1 MAPAAPNFP
10 RYHCAC
16 ASSSTSLQPSA
27 THPSTTHSL
36 HSLDSLYF
44 CDDCDAIRCERCVQ
58 VEITSYYCPNCLFE
72 VPNASVRAE
81 RNRYAAIDLQSHNAS
96 KLTCLTQSYSEDA
109 HEIASNAPTAHQPFT
124 SSLQTRQRHPSHP
137 LLFKLVWD
145 SRRISYNAKVA
156 NGPVR
161 RSICLSRSL

>member
-1 MAPAAPNFP
+1 MAPAAPNLP

-81 RNRYAAIDLQSHNAS
+81 RNRYAAIDINSHNAS
-96 KLTCLTQSYSEDA
+96 KLTRLTESFLKMRTKLFPMSRLL
-109 HEIASNAPTAHQPFT
+109 IGPPRCRFRPTRDIPPTDFY
-124 SSLQTRQRHPSHP
+124 PS
-137 LLFKLVWD
+137 
-145 SRRISYNAKVA
+145 
-156 NGPVR
+156 
-161 RSICLSRSL
+161 